1 VVTQLD
7 TADTEEAWWQ
17 VPRRP
22 RDRRVVGGV
31 AAGIADELGV
41 DPLLIRVIFVVLTIA
56 GGWGL
61 LLYGAAWLWSWWA
74 GGEGPVTSRPKGRS
88 AAARHTAL
96 ALLTVGGLL
105 VVRSLDVGFVDSL
118 VWPTAALAVGALA
131 VWQRTRAEDAALD
144 AGRWA
149 GLRIIAGIAMA
160 AGGVAA
166 LLALNFDLSAAR
178 NLVLGFAVLLGGLA
192 LIIGPWILRTVDE
205 LTQERRRR
213 IRSEERTE
221 VAAHL
226 HESVLQ
232 TLALIQRSADDP
244 QTMTRLARRQEREL
258 RDWLYGGGE
267 PVESSLRRALL
278 DLAAEV
284 EELHGT
290 PVEVVVVGDLT
301 LATGDGT
308 SALMGAV
315 REAVVNASKHSGAP
329 RVDVYAEVGAD
340 TVEIFVRD
348 TGVGFDPALVGGDR
362 RGLADSIRGRME
374 RAGGRCTI
382 TSEAGHGTE
391 VELVLPIGPEEAQP

>member
-1 VVTQLD
+1 
-7 TADTEEAWWQ
+7 
-17 VPRRP
+17 
-22 RDRRVVGGV
+22 
-31 AAGIADELGV
+31 
-41 DPLLIRVIFVVLTIA
+41 
-56 GGWGL
+56 
-61 LLYGAAWLWSWWA
+61 
-74 GGEGPVTSRPKGRS
+74 
-88 AAARHTAL
+88 
-96 ALLTVGGLL
+96 
-105 VVRSLDVGFVDSL
+105 
-118 VWPTAALAVGALA
+118 
-131 VWQRTRAEDAALD
+131 
-144 AGRWA
+144 
-149 GLRIIAGIAMA
+149 
-160 AGGVAA
+160 
-166 LLALNFDLSAAR
+166 
-178 NLVLGFAVLLGGLA
+178 
-192 LIIGPWILRTVDE
+192 
-205 LTQERRRR
+205 
-213 IRSEERTE
+213 
-221 VAAHL
+221 
-226 HESVLQ
+226 
-232 TLALIQRSADDP
+232 
-244 QTMTRLARRQEREL
+244 MTRLARRQEREL